1 MHKIYFLIVFC
12 LLATISNRAFAD
24 CTNPAKS
31 EGFIIYNKDHKVA
44 QFCNGTDWIGM
55 AGGTT
60 SIMTGDTMVEGWP
73 DAIMCN
79 FTNPSIGLTIF
90 PATFMSFSDN
100 RYYYRMVSADV
111 DREIAFNSD
120 KTFFG
125 YSNLVAS
132 NCDGKSI
139 SQLYTDGQ
147 AFNFVGAQPVTTDT
161 LSGLSCTDGQV
172 AVWDNGGSAWVCATS
187 AGSDTLAAL
196 SCTDGQ
202 MVLYDTATTA
212 WVCADVS
219 ASGSADNLG
228 NHIATQTLDMANNE
242 IDNIAAMT
250 LDKVTGGAAPKSSSD
265 NGVPSG
271 AVMAFDLAS
280 CPTGWSEY
288 TAARGRFP
296 RGIDPTGTNDP
307 DGVRTAG
314 SVQTDAVGPHQ
325 HDTTGNRI
333 VTTAG
338 GVALASGADRFW
350 NGNFPTR
357 ATTIES
363 GGDVE
368 TRPKNFAVLYC
379 RKD

>member
-1 MHKIYFLIVFC
+1 MRIAQTPH
-12 LLATISNRAFAD
+12 

-60 SIMTGDTMVEGWP
+60 SIMTGDTMVTGWP
-73 DAIMCN
+73 DAIFCTTASGTGTGEAYVYSYVGEGIFRINDPSNGYQIN
-79 FTNPSIGLTIF
+79 FSS
-90 PATFMSFSDN
+90 SFSTA
-100 RYYYRMVSADV
+100 S
-111 DREIAFNSD
+111 FNS
-120 KTFFG
+120 TAPG
-125 YSNLVAS
+125 YLGST
-132 NCDGKSI
+132 NCDGKTI
-139 SQLYTDGQ
+139 AQLYADGQ
-147 AFNFVGAQPVTTDT
+147 AFNFVGGQPVITDT
-161 LSGLSCTDGQV
+161 LTD
-172 AVWDNGGSAWVCATS
+172 
-187 AGSDTLAAL
+187 L

-202 MVLYDTATTA
+202 MVLYDTASTA
-212 WVCADVS
+212 WICADVS
-219 ASGSADNLG
+219 ASGAADNLG
-228 NHIATQTLDMANNE
+228 NHIATQTLDMASYG
-242 IDNIAAMT
+242 IDNVESIT
-250 LDKVTGGAAPKSSSD
+250 LDSVVGGAAPVSSSD

-314 SVQTDAVGPHQ
+314 SVQTDAFQGHNHMSQWSNTVQ
-325 HDTTGNRI
+325 
-333 VTTAG
+333 V
-338 GVALASGADRFW
+338 
-350 NGNFPTR
+350 
-357 ATTIES
+357 S
-363 GGDVE
+363 GGAGVLMDQKANDSSMVSETNRVLGPISDGTNGTPRTGTE